1 MKSNKTILLL
11 SSFLL
16 LSFIVSAQ
24 DFPINE
30 KTGKV
35 SYEGIVQVEGNS
47 ATDLYIK
54 ANEWFAMRF
63 NSANNVI
70 QMQDKDAGK
79 IIGKGAIE
87 VEKSGYHNGVFDF
100 TIKFTSKEG
109 RFKYVI
115 TDIVHD
121 KRGSNLNCSGGGA
134 IENEK
139 PACGSMNMFK
149 KHWNILKTQ
158 AHNKLTVLSNDLK
171 NHMSNTNNDDN
182 DDW

>member
-1 MKSNKTILLL
+1 MKTILLSSFIML
-11 SSFLL
+11 SS
-16 LSFIVSAQ
+16 IVFAQ
-24 DFPINE
+24 EFPINE

-35 SYEGIVQVEGNS
+35 SYEGVVKVEGAS

-54 ANEWFAMRF
+54 ANEWFAMAF

-100 TIKFTSKEG
+100 TIKFTAKEG
-109 RFKYVI
+109 RYRYVI
-115 TDIVHD
+115 TDIAHD
-121 KRGSNLNCSGGGA
+121 KRGSALNGSGGA

-149 KHWNILKTQ
+149 KHWNKLKTQ
-158 AHNKLTVLSNDLK
+158 ANNKLTVLSNDLT
-171 NHMSNTNNDDN
+171 NHMSVNNSEDD

>member
-1 MKSNKTILLL
+1 MKTILL
-11 SSFLL
+11 SSFLM
-16 LSFIVSAQ
+16 LSSIVFAQ
-24 DFPINE
+24 ELPINE

-35 SYEGIVQVEGNS
+35 SYEGIVKVEGSS

-54 ANEWFAMRF
+54 ANEWFAMTF

-87 VEKSGYHNGVFDF
+87 VEKSGYPNGVFDF
-100 TIKFTSKEG
+100 TIKFTAKEG
-109 RFKYVI
+109 RYRYVI
-115 TDIVHD
+115 TDIAHD
-121 KRGSNLNCSGGGA
+121 KRGSALNGSGGA

-149 KHWNILKTQ
+149 KHWNKLKIQ
-158 AHNKLTVLSNDLK
+158 ANNKLTVLSNDLT
-171 NHMSNTNNDDN
+171 NHMSANNSEDD